1 LKIDASELKREGKE
15 VIQNLAEYIK
25 NKTTTN
31 VNVESRIV
39 NVVIENEEISKK
51 YMRVLVKKFLH
62 KSELKE
68 YYRVL
73 SSSEDTLKIKEKK
86 VYEE

>member
-1 LKIDASELKREGKE
+1 MKREGKE
-15 VIQNLAEYIK
+15 VIQNLADYIK
-25 NKTTTN
+25 NKTTAD
-31 VNVESRIV
+31 VNVESRIINAV
-39 NVVIENEEISKK
+39 MENEHMSKK

-62 KSELKE
+62 KTELRE

-73 SSSEDTLKIKEKK
+73 SSSEDNLKIKEKK

>member
-1 LKIDASELKREGKE
+1 
-15 VIQNLAEYIK
+15 
-25 NKTTTN
+25 
-31 VNVESRIV
+31 VNVESRII
-39 NVVIENEEISKK
+39 NAVIENGEISKK
-51 YMRVLVKKFLH
+51 YLRVLVKKFLH

-73 SSSEDTLKIKEKK
+73 SGGEDTLRVKEKK

>member
-1 LKIDASELKREGKE
+1 MKIDASELKREGKE
-15 VIQNLAEYIK
+15 VIQNLTEYIK
-25 NKTTTN
+25 NKIAVN
-31 VNVESRIV
+31 VTVESRII
-39 NVVIENEEISKK
+39 NVVIENEELSKK
-51 YMRVLVKKFLH
+51 YIRVLIKKFLH

-73 SSSEDTLKIKEKK
+73 SGSEDTFRIKEKK

>member
-1 LKIDASELKREGKE
+1 LKIDASELKREGKK

-25 NKTTTN
+25 NKTIAN
-31 VNVESRIV
+31 VEVESRIV
-39 NVVIENEEISKK
+39 NVVIENEVISKK
-51 YMRVLVKKFLH
+51 YFRVLVKKFLH